1 MQVPVYKVIEH
12 ENKFY
17 ILQLIYDPK
26 LYSGQQWYYK
36 YVSQSGFPVKPIEK
50 ALSFET
56 TQDSN
61 AWIEDMFPSEV
72 TVNNVG
78 VPKLTKNRKDKMEE
92 EELK

>member
-50 ALSFET
+50 ALSLLLNFNT
-56 TQDSN
+56 TILLFCDEL
-61 AWIEDMFPSEV
+61 I
-72 TVNNVG
+72 
-78 VPKLTKNRKDKMEE
+78 RKR
-92 EELK
+92 